1 MQEIIEQESAK
12 LQSNE
17 FLNIDAI
24 FEAVLHK
31 IVLGKRLQQ
40 QCVKYC
46 LILVPIKR
54 HVYHLFCRESI
65 KNGSFETLTA
75 NLSLIRTLSMEK
87 LGFPSH
93 VKSPDSKQIELIR
106 KHIRKMQNHYSP
118 LKKFESMLTAL
129 SLLIRPNCSSTLLR
143 ADSSKKLPC
152 TEVIRWFVYL
162 LAKTICVTCEI
173 EACFMW
179 ELLPTQL
186 LSTGHVIYYLSTLFS
201 AIHILKNSDSIERLR
216 FVSEKPT
223 FTTPQASLQACI
235 NEAED
240 GYFR

>member
-40 QCVKYC
+40 RCVKYC